1 MGNLARTNAEILT
14 ERVENAVTQ
23 LHKHSLGQHGSAF
36 TDDNANTVTPPAGK
50 VIVAVQFL
58 GTVRLAA
65 LTAEG
70 TSGSESFAIGSTGA
84 GSGGLAVDNS
94 NKFASGSM
102 IFGRWTAVQ
111 PHTTVTSG
119 HGVICYFGY

>member
-1 MGNLARTNAEILT
+1 MGNLARTNSEILT

-36 TDDNANTVTPPAGK
+36 VDANSNTVTPPAGK
-50 VIVAVQFL
+50 VIVAIQFH
-58 GTVRLAA
+58 GTCRLAT

-70 TSGSESFAIGSTGA
+70 TAGSECIAIGSTGA
-84 GSGGLAVDNS
+84 GSGGMTIDTS

-111 PHTTVTSG
+111 PHTTMTSG
-119 HGVICYFGY
+119 HGIICYFGY